1 MINTEPRGFGRERG
15 TVREFIRYA
24 MRANGAIRTDAETS
38 IAEGPLTTKPRPA
51 FIGATTIHLCPK
63 ALCERATRKDGPLLT
78 SVTHGVL
85 HQKASLERRSAV
97 FTDPRP
103 RTRARRMTLR
113 APSRARVFRAMVLW
127 TKPDHV
133 ERLGVVW
140 VMPVNIAV
148 AAVAAGLF
156 RSEEPT

>member
-85 HQKASLERRSAV
+85 HQKASLARRSAV
-97 FTDPRP
+97 FTDPPRRTLLP
-103 RTRARRMTLR
+103 RTPENRFERPSRRPTRRPSRRPSRRASQIGRAR
-113 APSRARVFRAMVLW
+113 AS
-127 TKPDHV
+127 
-133 ERLGVVW
+133 ER
-140 VMPVNIAV
+140 PQ
-148 AAVAAGLF
+148 
-156 RSEEPT
+156 T